1 MIKLKKLLSEA
12 DPPKQKP
19 PAGGGGD
26 APEKPQKLKINIPD
40 SPFEPDSAEIIDHLK
55 NVLKQWQVKQYPSD
69 IHRWR
74 EYFMDI
80 KKLVSKFEGEPT
92 K

>member
-12 DPPKQKP
+12 EPPKQKP
-19 PAGGGGD
+19 PAGGSET
-26 APEKPQKLKINIPD
+26 PEKPQKLKINIPD
-40 SPFEPDSAEIIDHLK
+40 SPFEPDPGEIIDGLK
-55 NVLKQWQVKQYPSD
+55 QVLKQWELKQYPSD
-69 IHRWR
+69 VHRWK

-80 KKLVSKFEGEPT
+80 KKLVAKFEGEPP